1 MRSVEWVTRL
11 EQYLA
16 AYHCAVINYQVTPNS
31 ETERALVDAKRRL
44 VNFARS
50 DGDVEVE
57 E

>member
-1 MRSVEWVTRL
+1 MALIGKVVKMCIGIAKLYNSE
-11 EQYLA
+11 
-16 AYHCAVINYQVTPNS
+16 PNS

>member
-1 MRSVEWVTRL
+1 MRGAEWTRTL
-11 EQYLA
+11 EQYLT
-16 AYHCAVINYQVTPNS
+16 AYHCAVVNYQVTPNS
-31 ETERALVDAKRRL
+31 ETERELLEAKRRL

>member
-11 EQYLA
+11 EQYLT
-16 AYHCAVINYQVTPNS
+16 AYHCAVINYQVTPNN
-31 ETERALVDAKRRL
+31 ETERELLEAKRRL

>member
-11 EQYLA
+11 EQYLT
-16 AYHCAVINYQVTPNS
+16 AYHCAVINYQVTPNN
-31 ETERALVDAKRRL
+31 ETERELLEAKRR
-44 VNFARS
+44 VVDYARS